1 MADAVES
8 VCAALDPPLRL
19 VETLVMAA
27 ARLHAD
33 DTTVPVLASG
43 KTDTGDAG
51 FTYGTLFWGARPPAA
66 MSYFL
71 RRQRPA
77 LFRLGRA
84 RGWLADQRRSRP
96 INPKIAARTA
106 KICALRAM
114 STARSPARS
123 AVVEGFPRSM
133 LGLIESILA
142 RPEWTCRIVSVAC
155 FTGTRLRCIIQF
167 V

>member
-1 MADAVES
+1 MEGVPIALSTMADAVES

-51 FTYGTLFWGARPPAA
+51 FTYGTLFGGARPPAA

-84 RGWLADQRRSRP
+84 RGWLA
-96 INPKIAARTA
+96 INDGAGRLIQ
-106 KICALRAM
+106 
-114 STARSPARS
+114 RSP
-123 AVVEGFPRSM
+123 P
-133 LGLIESILA
+133 GL
-142 RPEWTCRIVSVAC
+142 
-155 FTGTRLRCIIQF
+155 QK
-167 V
+167 